1 MTFNDLKFNLM
12 LILQKRSQ
20 QPMYKTDTK
29 YEARRLRATTFAIA
43 KFEEQELNLEQYRKV
58 PYLKIYM

>member
-29 YEARRLRATTFAIA
+29 YEAKRLRATTFAIA
-43 KFEEQELNLEQYRKV
+43 KFEEQ
-58 PYLKIYM
+58 